1 MSFAT
6 PKSPL
11 GEAVSENTLTGTRLW
26 GQAGLDSLAAVE
38 LRSEIASRF
47 GISVPATLAFDYPTL
62 DAMARF
68 VEQRKEP
75 AETTHDTS
83 LFLDRPATSKTKID
97 NMSMSSQVLGI
108 AARYPGKPGSGGPYG
123 VKSFWASIMAG
134 VDLQRVVPG
143 DRWDIDSCYSPV
155 PDAGKMYVRFGCFVD
170 GVAEF
175 DAQPF
180 RLGPADAVGLDPQA
194 RILLEQVAEVVG
206 SIDVPA
212 RTGVYVGCMYTEY
225 LDSVLGPLGEA
236 DRASQAIVGHG
247 LSFLVGRVSFTFGL
261 QGPCVSTD
269 TACSSSLVALHL
281 ANQVIHLLLPRE
293 RRHEPRQLL
302 LLEGAKQF
310 ICMIAYYVYY
320 NFSAIDT

>member
-1 MSFAT
+1 MFA
-6 PKSPL
+6 
-11 GEAVSENTLTGTRLW
+11 

-38 LRSEIASRF
+38 LRSEIANRF

-62 DAMARF
+62 DAMASF
-68 VEQRKEP
+68 VEQRKES
-75 AETTHDTS
+75 AELTSKTS
-83 LFLDRPATSKTKID
+83 LSLDRPAISKVD
-97 NMSMSSQVLGI
+97 NMSMSSQVLSI
-108 AARYPGKPGSGGPYG
+108 AARYPGIPGSGNHRG
-123 VKSFWASIMAG
+123 VNSFWSSIMTGAN
-134 VDLQRVVPG
+134 LQRTVPA
-143 DRWDIDSCYSPV
+143 DRWDIDSFYSPI

-206 SIDVPA
+206 TADAPA
-212 RTGVYVGCMYTEY
+212 RTGVYIGCMYTEY

-269 TACSSSLVALHL
+269 TACSSSLVAIHL
-281 ANQVIHLLLPRE
+281 AHQVTYTSPYEIGP
-293 RRHEPRQLL
+293 EPRQPPP
-302 LLEGAKQF
+302 LEVDSSCC
-310 ICMIAYYVYY
+310 ICA
-320 NFSAIDT
+320 